1 MEAPV
6 IEDAQL
12 LVTQIVAGLVKVNVV
27 LRVRQAAPIAEM
39 LVLIVVLYAEMLVET
54 AVDMVAVRHVLLDAG
69 MDAKVLAETA
79 VVKDAVFVKE
89 VVAVDVGPVGDNVL
103 MDVATDVIVL
113 VVVLVIKDVVPVQG
127 LVEIIAGLAAVFVR
141 LVVAMVVV
149 LVVIR
154 ALLDVE
160 IDAIVLAEL
169 LVIKDAQ
176 KLVILIVPILVK
188 VNARDTV
195 KGVVQMA
202 AQKDVQLPLAFL
214 Q

>member
-1 MEAPV
+1 MPV

-12 LVTQIVAGLVKVNVV
+12 LVTQIVAGIVKVNVV
-27 LRVRQAAPIAEM
+27 LRVRQAALIAEM

-54 AVDMVAVRHVLLDAG
+54 AVDMVAVHHVLLDVG
-69 MDAKVLAETA
+69 MDAKVLVEIA

-89 VVAVDVGPVGDNVL
+89 VVAVDVAPVGGNVL
-103 MDVATDVIVL
+103 MDVAMDVIVL
-113 VVVLVIKDVVPVQG
+113 VVLLVIKDVVPVQG
-127 LVEIIAGLAAVFVR
+127 LVEMAVGLAAVLVR

-149 LVVIR
+149 LVVLR

-160 IDAIVLAEL
+160 MDAIVLVVI

-176 KLVILIVPILVK
+176 KLVNLIVLRLVK

-202 AQKDVQLPLAFL
+202 AQKDAQLPLAFL

>member
-1 MEAPV
+1 MPV
-6 IEDAQL
+6 IEDVQL

-54 AVDMVAVRHVLLDAG
+54 AVDMVAVRHVLLDVG
-69 MDAKVLAETA
+69 MDAKVLVEIA
-79 VVKDAVFVKE
+79 VVKGAVFVKE

-113 VVVLVIKDVVPVQG
+113 VVLLVIKDVVPVQG
-127 LVEIIAGLAAVFVR
+127 LVEMAVGLAAVLVR

-149 LVVIR
+149 LAVRHV
-154 ALLDVE
+154 LLDVE
-160 IDAIVLAEL
+160 MDAIVLAEL

-176 KLVILIVPILVK
+176 KLVILIVLILVK
-188 VNARDTV
+188 VNARDIA
-195 KGVVQMA
+195 KEAVQMA
-202 AQKDVQLPLAFL
+202 AQKDVQLLLAFL

>member
-1 MEAPV
+1 MPV

-12 LVTQIVAGLVKVNVV
+12 LVTQIVAGIVKVNVV
-27 LRVRQAAPIAEM
+27 LRVRQAAPFAEI

-54 AVDMVAVRHVLLDAG
+54 AVDMVAVHHVLLDVG
-69 MDAKVLAETA
+69 MDAKVLVEIA

-89 VVAVDVGPVGDNVL
+89 VVAVDVAPVGGNVL
-103 MDVATDVIVL
+103 LDVAMDVIVL
-113 VVVLVIKDVVPVQG
+113 VVLLVIKDVVPVQG
-127 LVEIIAGLAAVFVR
+127 LAEMAVGLAVVLVR
-141 LVVAMVVV
+141 LVVATVVV
-149 LVVIR
+149 LVVLR

-160 IDAIVLAEL
+160 MDAIVLAEL

-176 KLVILIVPILVK
+176 KLVILIVLILVK

-195 KGVVQMA
+195 KGAVQMA
-202 AQKDVQLPLAFL
+202 AQKDAQLPLASL

>member
-1 MEAPV
+1 MPV
-6 IEDAQL
+6 IEDVQL

-54 AVDMVAVRHVLLDAG
+54 AVGMVAVHHVLLDVG
-69 MDAKVLAETA
+69 MDAKVLVEIA
-79 VVKDAVFVKE
+79 VVKGAVFVKE
-89 VVAVDVGPVGDNVL
+89 VVAVDVVPVGDNVL

-113 VVVLVIKDVVPVQG
+113 VVLLVIKDVVPVQG
-127 LVEIIAGLAAVFVR
+127 LVEMVVVLVAVLVR

-149 LVVIR
+149 LVVLR
-154 ALLDVE
+154 ALLGVE
-160 IDAIVLAEL
+160 MDAIVLAEV

-176 KLVILIVPILVK
+176 KLVILIVLILVK

-202 AQKDVQLPLAFL
+202 VQKDAQLPLAFL

>member
-1 MEAPV
+1 MPV
-6 IEDAQL
+6 IEDVQL
-12 LVTQIVAGLVKVNVV
+12 LVTQIVADIVKINAV

-54 AVDMVAVRHVLLDAG
+54 AVDMVAVMLVQLVVG
-69 MDAKVLAETA
+69 MDAKVLVEIA
-79 VVKDAVFVKE
+79 VVKGAVFVKE

-113 VVVLVIKDVVPVQG
+113 AVILVIKDVVPVQG
-127 LVEIIAGLAAVFVR
+127 LVEMAVGLAAVLVR

-149 LVVIR
+149 LVVLR

-160 IDAIVLAEL
+160 MDAIVLAEI

-176 KLVILIVPILVK
+176 KLVNLIVLRLVK

-195 KGVVQMA
+195 KGAVQMA
-202 AQKDVQLPLAFL
+202 AQKDAQLPLVFL

>member
-1 MEAPV
+1 MPV
-6 IEDAQL
+6 IEDVQL

-54 AVDMVAVRHVLLDAG
+54 AVGMVAVHHVLLDVG
-69 MDAKVLAETA
+69 MDAKVLVEIA
-79 VVKDAVFVKE
+79 VVKGEVFVKE
-89 VVAVDVGPVGDNVL
+89 VVAVDVVPVGDNVL

-113 VVVLVIKDVVPVQG
+113 VVLLVIKDVVPVQG
-127 LVEIIAGLAAVFVR
+127 LVEMVVGLAAVLVR

-149 LVVIR
+149 LVVLR

-160 IDAIVLAEL
+160 MDAIVLAEL

-176 KLVILIVPILVK
+176 KLVILIVLILVK

-202 AQKDVQLPLAFL
+202 VQKDAQLPLAFL

>member
-1 MEAPV
+1 MPV
-6 IEDAQL
+6 IEDVQL
-12 LVTQIVAGLVKVNVV
+12 LVTQIVVDLVKVNVV
-27 LRVRQAAPIAEM
+27 LRVRQDAPIAEM

-54 AVDMVAVRHVLLDAG
+54 AVDMVAVRHVLLDVG
-69 MDAKVLAETA
+69 MDAKVLVEIA
-79 VVKDAVFVKE
+79 VAKDVVFVKE
-89 VVAVDVGPVGDNVL
+89 VVAVDVDLVGDNVL
-103 MDVATDVIVL
+103 MDVAMDVEALAVL
-113 VVVLVIKDVVPVQG
+113 LVIKDVVPVQG
-127 LVEIIAGLAAVFVR
+127 LVEMAVGLAAVLVR

-149 LVVIR
+149 LVVLR

-160 IDAIVLAEL
+160 MDAIVLAEL

>member
-1 MEAPV
+1 MPV
-6 IEDAQL
+6 IEDVQL
-12 LVTQIVAGLVKVNVV
+12 LVTQIVADLVKVNVV
-27 LRVRQAAPIAEM
+27 LRVRQAAPFAEI

-54 AVDMVAVRHVLLDAG
+54 AVDMVAVHHLLLDVG
-69 MDAKVLAETA
+69 MDAKVLVEIA

-89 VVAVDVGPVGDNVL
+89 VVAVDVDLVGDNVL
-103 MDVATDVIVL
+103 MDVATDVEAL
-113 VVVLVIKDVVPVQG
+113 VALLVIKDVVPVQG
-127 LVEIIAGLAAVFVR
+127 LVEMAVGLAAVLVR

-149 LVVIR
+149 LVVLR

-160 IDAIVLAEL
+160 MDAIGLVVI

-176 KLVILIVPILVK
+176 KLVILIVLILVK

-202 AQKDVQLPLAFL
+202 VQKDAQLPLAFL